1 MKRGRFNRKAEKKKK
16 KRVKQ
21 IKPWLTIEY
30 FMQRRAQTREEIV

>member
-1 MKRGRFNRKAEKKKK
+1 MKRGRFKRKAEKKK